1 MRDEPYAEIEK
12 AFSAAARHRDVV
24 AKIKKHAQKDPER
37 LAVKVVSVVPEGLKR
52 NRAISLEV
60 FGLDVADT
68 EAVKNFKT
76 SSVAEWQIVAWLATY
91 HQIYTAF
98 LYLVGQF
105 AIDPNLV
112 GVRSAQAVCEA
123 FIEATERC
131 LYSVALDFEQL
142 QRSLPSEQFPTI
154 ELLKV
159 LTGIVATRTSLE
171 TNISLRAAI
180 DERRE
185 HSPEKSAKWER
196 FEKLL
201 LELPGAILSAWK
213 KTPRN
218 PGNLDDVRTEAA
230 RQLDKRTAPEEAV
243 ARVLTEF
250 ELRETALEELKES
263 DLVQRVGLSERELQV
278 FFLDQWLD
286 EEVGP
291 NTKLKARVISTVLG
305 GVATST
311 IRRYR
316 KRYRQKFDAFK
327 RASGGSSKKP

>member
-24 AKIKKHAQKDPER
+24 AKIKKQAQQDPEL
-37 LAVKVVSVVPEGLKR
+37 LAMKVVSVVPECLKR

-68 EAVKNFKT
+68 EAVKNFKAG
-76 SSVAEWQIVAWLATY
+76 SVAEWQLVRRLANY
-91 HQIYTAF
+91 HQIYSAF

-142 QRSLPSEQFPTI
+142 QKSLPSQQFPTV

-159 LTGIVATRTSLE
+159 LTGIVATRTSLR
-171 TNISLRAAI
+171 TNIPLRAAL

-185 HSPEKSAKWER
+185 HSAEKSAKRER
-196 FEKLL
+196 LEQLL
-201 LELPGAILSAWK
+201 LELPGTILSAWNE
-213 KTPRN
+213 TPRN
-218 PGNLDDVRTEAA
+218 QDNLDDVRTEAA
-230 RQLDKRTAPEEAV
+230 RRLDNRTAPEEAV

-250 ELRETALEELKES
+250 ELRETDLEELK
-263 DLVQRVGLSERELQV
+263 R
-278 FFLDQWLD
+278 
-286 EEVGP
+286 
-291 NTKLKARVISTVLG
+291 
-305 GVATST
+305 ATWFGEWVCRSASY
-311 IRRYR
+311 RY
-316 KRYRQKFDAFK
+316 
-327 RASGGSSKKP
+327 GT